1 MSCLCVALQYLT
13 TVIPYEKKGHPP
25 SLEDLQILTKS
36 KLFRA
41 ISTLIV
47 GALITPLTP
56 LHLPCSS
63 AGYERRQRQG
73 AQSLNRLYS
82 QR

>member
-36 KLFRA
+36 KLYYQDFDCRGFDHSA
-41 ISTLIV
+41 HSSPS
-47 GALITPLTP
+47 AL
-56 LHLPCSS
+56 
-63 AGYERRQRQG
+63 
-73 AQSLNRLYS
+73 
-82 QR
+82 